1 MTPAMRDL
9 RLAQGTRLSM
19 TKLIHLMENV
29 VMQYFKNTVVL
40 VVIIPLL
47 FATAGSAE
55 NGPKKVAILPFEMNA
70 PEDLGYLRE
79 GILDMLSSRISW
91 QGKVEVIEKQLV
103 KNALAER
110 QGPVNESGAR
120 QVGET
125 LGADYVLFGSLTVF
139 GESVSID
146 AKMIALKEERPP
158 VAIYA
163 QTKGMGEVVP
173 RINDFAQDIN
183 NQIFGRGAEAV
194 AAATPEPRFST
205 AHPDKLMTGPGPEP
219 GPAAPRDSGSFV
231 SLQSNQESS
240 SDLFRSQKLKFAV
253 NGMDVGDLDG
263 DGRLEIVVVSEF
275 KEVHVYQ
282 WDRGRL
288 NKRSSFKGTNRDH
301 LVWVC
306 LADANHDG
314 RAEVYVSNVQ
324 GERLSSYVLEWQGEK
339 LTKLATDLQWYF
351 NRLTVPGKD
360 TILMGQK
367 TNPEDVFMAG
377 IYRLQFAGGSYKP
390 LEGIP
395 VPPKTNVFN
404 FTQGDVDG
412 DGKIETMFIGPE
424 ERLYLV
430 DDDGTRL
437 WSSREYYGAT
447 NNRLEGRSP
456 TYGSTRDP
464 GGEGATDADEVEIYY
479 IPSPLLLADLNNDKR
494 LEILANRNKSTSTRL
509 LSKVTRNFSDGEIQS
524 LFWIGD
530 DILTQWKTRP
540 LRGMVVSQRL
550 ADMDGDGQEELVV
563 AAVLEK
569 ATFKKAKSI
578 VYVYKLDHV
587 RALSGKTS
595 APGII
600 ESNM

>member
-1 MTPAMRDL
+1 MV
-9 RLAQGTRLSM
+9 SM

-29 VMQYFKNTVVL
+29 GMQYFKNTIVL
-40 VVIIPLL
+40 VVIIPFL
-47 FATAGSAE
+47 FAAAGSAE
-55 NGPKKVAILPFEMNA
+55 NVPKKVAILPFQMNA
-70 PEDLGYLRE
+70 PKDLGYLRE

-103 KNALAER
+103 KDALAER
-110 QGPVNESGAR
+110 QGPVNEAAAR
-120 QVGET
+120 EVGKT

-158 VAIYA
+158 VTIYA

-183 NQIFGRGAEAV
+183 NQIFGRGGAAV
-194 AAATPEPRFST
+194 AATTPQPRFST
-205 AHPDKLMTGPGPEP
+205 DHPDKLMTTPGPAP
-219 GPAAPRDSGSFV
+219 GTAAPRDSGSFV

-240 SDLFRSQKLKFAV
+240 SDLFRSQRLKFAV

-263 DGRLEIVVVSEF
+263 DGRPEIVLVSKF
-275 KEVHVYQ
+275 REVHVYQ

-288 NKRSSFKGTNRDH
+288 NKRSSFKGTTRDH

-314 RAEVYVSNVQ
+314 RAEVYVSNLHGQ
-324 GERLSSYVLEWQGEK
+324 RLSSYVLEWQGEK
-339 LTKLATDLQWYF
+339 LEKLATDVEWYF

-367 TNPEDVFMAG
+367 KNPVDVFMAG

-412 DGKIETMFIGPE
+412 DGKLETMYIGSQ

-447 NNRLEGRSP
+447 NNRLEGSSP
-456 TYGSTRDP
+456 TYGSTRDA

-494 LEILANRNKSTSTRL
+494 PEILANRNKSTSSWV
-509 LSKVTRNFSDGEIQS
+509 LSKRIRNFSDGEIQS
-524 LFWIGD
+524 LFWTGD

-540 LRGMVVSQRL
+540 LRGMVVSYRL
-550 ADMDGDGQEELVV
+550 ADMDGDGQEELVL

-569 ATFKKAKSI
+569 ATFKKANSMI
-578 VYVYKLDHV
+578 YVYKLDQI
-587 RALSGKTS
+587 RALSGKTG

-600 ESNM
+600 ESDL